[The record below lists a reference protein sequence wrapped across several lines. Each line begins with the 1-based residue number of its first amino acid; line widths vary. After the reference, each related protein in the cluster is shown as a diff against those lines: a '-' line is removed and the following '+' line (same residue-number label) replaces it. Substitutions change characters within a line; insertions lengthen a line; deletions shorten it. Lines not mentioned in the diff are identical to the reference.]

1 MALITN
7 TLSPEQSINSS
18 LGIIEP
24 EIKPAA
30 EKKIEDVSPSSSKL
44 FAKNLAQAE
53 VKDQQTLNGTVA
65 EIGVPQQSL
74 NNELNLENKKEV
86 AVSENQFFK
95 TIQKIFKPAIDGL
108 NKGYRPVI
116 ISSIGAA
123 LHFLDSFVEGSN
135 LPPAIKKLSYN
146 ASLWYSKTITVLPN
160 ALAGINSL
168 VKNDFMDGVSR
179 IYSLVAKLFQSKPA
193 NFSVS
198 SGFFPGVQMAK
209 LAIGKE
215 KYDAQNFKSLGENIN
230 FFLRELKNSIGDSFS
245 KLKKG
250 DDPIENILKI
260 IVPTG
265 LISSTLIGS
274 SIIGDEVS
282 TNKAK
287 SIGFVRNLSGVGGDL
302 WLMYKAYKEAREK
315 YGAEKALAEVMKSND
330 FKVGFP
336 YTLVSVGELLN
347 RYVPPPVQDSLAQLF
362 CGANETISAF
372 WGMISKEPVSKT
384 VTRQ

>member
-1 MALITN
+1 MALIVN
-7 TLSPEQSINSS
+7 TLPPEQSINSS
-18 LGIIEP
+18 LGSVEP
-24 EIKPAA
+24 EIQPNA

-44 FAKNLAQAE
+44 LLKKLAEDNENAGMG
-53 VKDQQTLNGTVA
+53 VQQQG
-65 EIGVPQQSL
+65 E
-74 NNELNLENKKEV
+74 EV

-123 LHFLDSFVEGSN
+123 LHFLDSFVESSN
-135 LPPAIKKLSYN
+135 LPPAIKNLSYK
-146 ASLWYSKTITVLPN
+146 SSIWYSKTVTVLPN

-209 LAIGKE
+209 LAIGKD
-215 KYDAQNFKSLGENIN
+215 KYDAQNFKSFGENIN

-265 LISSTLIGS
+265 LISSTLVGS

-282 TNKAK
+282 TAKAK

-302 WLMYKAYKEAREK
+302 WLMYKAYKEAIEEH
-315 YGAEKALAEVMKSND
+315 GAEKALAEVMKSND

-336 YTLVSVGELLN
+336 YILASIGELLN

-384 VTRQ
+384 VTRP